1 MSDDTTV
8 PVFDAI
14 RALAFVGDLSMG
26 QPTDHSLR
34 TAWLAARVAGAAGC
48 TAPEAE
54 AARQVALLRWSG
66 CTANAQE
73 VADAVGDDVQVRG
86 AMLSATSTPMHQ
98 PDRIAPLPDEVLQM
112 ARISCEIAGDIA
124 AMLGLDAGV
133 ELALRSV
140 FEAYDGGGVPGLL
153 RGAAIPLATGVV
165 ALASDL
171 EIHSRVHGLEAALAL
186 VRGRSGGLYPHS
198 LVEASLPLAP
208 AWIADLVSPAEPW
221 AGVAGDT
228 AAMRRS
234 VGLELVADVIDLK
247 LAWMTGYS
255 RRVAGL
261 ARQVAVRLGLDEP
274 MRRRAYRAGL
284 IHGIGRASV
293 PNALWNAPGPL
304 PASALE
310 RVRLV
315 PYWTSRAA
323 GRIEGLAAEAEI
335 ASYAFERRDGS
346 GHFRGRAG
354 AAMAPE
360 AQAVAVAEQW
370 VSHCTRRPGRPALTP
385 AVAVDRLSAD
395 AAAGRFDH
403 DFVTALLACVEPG
416 AAPRIRAPANDA
428 QALSQRELQ
437 VLRGISHGENT
448 KEIARALGISPRTVR
463 THVERLFQKLGC
475 STRAAA
481 TLKAAALGW
490 LQ

>member
-8 PVFDAI
+8 PVLDAI

-34 TAWLAARVAGAAGC
+34 TAWLAARI
-48 TAPEAE
+48 AE
-54 AARQVALLRWSG
+54 AAGGTAADVEAAQQVALLRWSG
-66 CTANAQE
+66 CTGNAQE
-73 VADAVGDDVQVRG
+73 VADAFGDDVQVRG
-86 AMLSATSTPMHQ
+86 AMLAATTTPMHE
-98 PDRIAPLPDEVLQM
+98 PGRTTPLPEGAVQM
-112 ARISCEIAGDIA
+112 ARISCEIAGNIA
-124 AMLGLDAGV
+124 VMLGLGAGA
-133 ELALRSV
+133 ELALRSA

-153 RGAAIPLATGVV
+153 RGAAIPFATGVV
-165 ALASDL
+165 SLASDL
-171 EIHSRVHGLEAALAL
+171 EIHSRVHGPEAALAL
-186 VRGRSGGLYPHS
+186 VRGRAGGVYARS

-208 AWIADLVSPAEPW
+208 GWMAELASPAEPW
-221 AGVAGDT
+221 AAMTGDT
-228 AAMRRS
+228 VAMRRS

-261 ARQVAVRLGLDEP
+261 ARDVVGRLGQDAP

-293 PNALWNAPGPL
+293 PNQLWNAPGPL

-310 RVRLV
+310 RMRLV

-323 GRIEGLAAEAEI
+323 GRIEGLAAEAEM
-335 ASYAFERRDGS
+335 ASYVFERRDGS
-346 GHFRGRAG
+346 GYFRGRAG
-354 AAMAPE
+354 AAMPPE

-370 VSHCTRRPGRPALTP
+370 VSHRTRRPGRPARTP
-385 AVAVDRLSAD
+385 AEAIDHLSEDAV
-395 AAAGRFDH
+395 AGRFDH
-403 DFVTALLACVEPG
+403 DVVAALLACVEPG
-416 AAPRIRAPANDA
+416 VAPRAIAPAMDA
-428 QALSQRELQ
+428 QILSPRELQ
-437 VLRGISHGENT
+437 VLRSISLGENT
-448 KEIARALGISPRTVR
+448 KQIARALGISPRTVS
-463 THVERLFQKLGC
+463 THVERVFQKLGC